1 MLLAGVIIVCVSVL
15 LIIAWYEDFCPQ
27 CRRHAVASAD
37 VGPRCERC
45 GWFER

>member
-1 MLLAGVIIVCVSVL
+1 MVLAAFIASATVL
-15 LIIAWYEDFCPQ
+15 LVLVWYDDFCPQ
-27 CRRHAVASAD
+27 CRRHALAAAD